1 MFKKKN
7 KIINLKPLVESN
19 NDDFRIPTLFL
30 KLQKFFYENKISE
43 EERKKLSRMLNAY
56 YEG

>member
-1 MFKKKN
+1 MFKKKT